1 VSSTYIAKELRQ
13 QVGTDASHRCGYCLT
28 QEWVVGSLME
38 VDHILPEAL
47 GGRTVLANLWLAC
60 SPCNA
65 HKGDRITAFDPKTA
79 TLVRLFNP
87 RRQVWTEHFAW
98 TAERDRIVG
107 TTPFG
112 RATVVALDLNRA
124 PLVLS
129 RREWVRVG
137 WHPPGNLR
145 TSPRQ

>member
-1 VSSTYIAKELRQ
+1 MRLLPHPG
-13 QVGTDASHRCGYCLT
+13 VGGGLAD
-28 QEWVVGSLME
+28 GSGPHPPRSARRPDGAREPL
-38 VDHILPEAL
+38 A
-47 GGRTVLANLWLAC
+47 RVL
-60 SPCNA
+60 PCNA